1 MRVLHT
7 YSRLGVLNCPSHG
20 IHGSIHRFLV
30 TLTNHPERF
39 PLSLLLG
46 ERERET
52 LFSGL
57 IGEEGRWRRI
67 LPVSCRPRAIYIY
80 VRGKERERERK
91 RDVSYTS
98 YRIVVRTWRSR
109 PRDSDYLM
117 GPRLR
122 SGIKCNIERRDR
134 LRHWRGYLSSSSE
147 MNLLRSWRESWLYFY
162 KYVM

>member
-20 IHGSIHRFLV
+20 IHGSSTDFSSPWPTTLSDFHFLC
-30 TLTNHPERF
+30 
-39 PLSLLLG
+39 SL